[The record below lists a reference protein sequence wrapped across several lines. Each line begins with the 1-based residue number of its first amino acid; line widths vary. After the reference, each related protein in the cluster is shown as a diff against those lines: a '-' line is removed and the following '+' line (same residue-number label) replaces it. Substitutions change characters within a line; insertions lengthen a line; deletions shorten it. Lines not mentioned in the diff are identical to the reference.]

1 MQNRK
6 PIPQNYVKTGRGW
19 FALLRDMTSADALTE
34 FRVEVKA
41 FVTRAEGELEVIDG
55 FAKEF

>member
-6 PIPQNYVKTGRGW
+6 PIPQNYVKTGRAW
-19 FALLRDMTSADALTE
+19 FALLRDMTAADALTE

-41 FVTRAEGELEVIDG
+41 FATRAEGELEVIDG
-55 FAKEF
+55 FAKES